1 MSPTKELS
9 AIIFDIQRCSLSDGP
24 GIRTD
29 IFFKGC
35 PLRCDWCHNPESQ
48 AASAVL
54 AYNPQLCRHCGAC
67 VQACPNGAHT
77 ISATNATSGTVGVML
92 HAIDRTKCTGIGE
105 CVKVCCYGALELV
118 GELYTVDELA
128 KEIQIDLP
136 YYAIGE
142 GGGITYTGGE
152 PMLQVEFIE
161 ACIDRFPGVHM
172 CVETSGYAP
181 SESFLKI
188 LPKIDLFLF
197 DYKLTDVAKHEYY
210 CGVGNELILQNLH
223 LLHEQGA
230 DIVLRLPIIPTVNDD
245 EGHFRAVASLMRRY
259 PRIQYAEIM
268 PFHSLGEGKLERFG
282 LSPRMHQYP
291 VPTPQE
297 VEGWRTRLK
306 ALGVLDI
313 RIS

>member
-24 GIRTD
+24 GIRTNV
-29 IFFKGC
+29 FFKGC

-48 AASAVL
+48 TLGPVL
-54 AYNPQLCRHCGAC
+54 AYNPQLCRLCGAC
-67 VQACPNGAHT
+67 VQACHNGVHQ
-77 ISATNATSGTVGVML
+77 IGGSEGEQP
-92 HAIDRTKCTGIGE
+92 HAIDRAKCSNLGA
-105 CVKVCCYGALELV
+105 CVDDVCCYGALEMV
-118 GELYTVDELA
+118 GKRYTVDELA
-128 KEIQIDLP
+128 KEIRIDLP
-136 YYAIGE
+136 YYVIGE
-142 GGGITYTGGE
+142 GGGITFTGGE

-172 CVETSGYAP
+172 CMETSGFAP
-181 SESFLKI
+181 SEAFLQI

-197 DYKLTDVAKHEYY
+197 DYKLTDIAKHEYY
-210 CGVGNELILQNLH
+210 CGTGNELILQNLE
-223 LLHEQGA
+223 LLHEHGA

-245 EGHFRAVASLMRRY
+245 EGHFRAVASLICRY
-259 PRIQYAEIM
+259 PRILYAEIM

-282 LSPRMHQYP
+282 LNPRMHQYP
-291 VPTPQE
+291 VPTSQE
-297 VEGWRTRLK
+297 VESWRTRLK